1 MNDAAAA
8 RPHREPRAEL
18 RFSAD
23 QAMDSGPLN
32 VWSFSEEEIG
42 RLMSHFAHTPFVL
55 DGVAFGS
62 VEAFYTW
69 LLIVD
74 NPARRA
80 KVAPMWGA
88 RAKHAC
94 PKAVPE
100 YIDYHGR
107 KIKTNSSEHLEL
119 IKSANRAKLE
129 AHPDIARAFVAT
141 LPRPIVHILPGKEND
156 PQEAFCTIMREIRD
170 ELAARLRQKGGP

>member
-1 MNDAAAA
+1 
-8 RPHREPRAEL
+8 
-18 RFSAD
+18 
-23 QAMDSGPLN
+23 MDTRPLN
-32 VWSFSEEEIG
+32 VWSFSGEEIG

-55 DGVAFGS
+55 DGVEFGS

-94 PKAVPE
+94 PKVRPK
-100 YIDYHGR
+100 YLDYHGR
-107 KIKTNSSEHLEL
+107 KIESKSPEHIEL
-119 IKSANRAKLE
+119 IKKADRAKLE
-129 AHPDIARAFVAT
+129 AHPEIARAFVAT
-141 LPRPIVHILPGKEND
+141 LPRPIVHILPGKED
-156 PQEAFCTIMREIRD
+156 DSHETFCDIMREIRD
-170 ELAARLRQKGGP
+170 EFAERLRQETSTASFAGPA